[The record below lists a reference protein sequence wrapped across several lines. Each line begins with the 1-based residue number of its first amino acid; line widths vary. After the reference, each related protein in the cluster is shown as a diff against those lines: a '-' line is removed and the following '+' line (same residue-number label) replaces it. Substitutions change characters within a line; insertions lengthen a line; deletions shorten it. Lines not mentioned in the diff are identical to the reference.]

1 METSYKLDSYRTHDL
16 NIMMKTS
23 SGDVIKMDFA
33 NANTSSLEY
42 KKNDTSAQASMSF
55 SSMQS
60 FNFSVAGNGLDKQDQ
75 KEIKE
80 FMKIAQPFI
89 DDFIKELQQDA
100 PQTPVTKIAQQIAS
114 IFEPQKPRDEE
125 AKGAIKHNIVK
136 LFDNSIARLDP
147 SQMMDKIFKE
157 SQNLLEQALKAFEN
171 FDKEVYA

>member
-1 METSYKLDSYRTHDL
+1 
-16 NIMMKTS
+16 
-23 SGDVIKMDFA
+23 
-33 NANTSSLEY
+33 
-42 KKNDTSAQASMSF
+42 MSF

-157 SQNLLEQALKAFEN
+157 SQNLLEQTLKAFEN